1 MLSVVTSF
9 NHLKPPERDLC
20 LASHMKSIK
29 SLRHAGLTAVFTG
42 QAVSWLAFQVN
53 GINQTIKVLK
63 KPKVKQSVCLVEDCS
78 TI

>member
-9 NHLKPPERDLC
+9 SHLKPPERDLS

-53 GINQTIKVLK
+53 GINQAIKVLK